1 MYLYCKFNANCIT
14 NTNNLTQLFN
24 FDWKTVF
31 EGKEVALGGEA
42 AGVAGQGAVGTDD
55 AVAGDEDGEGIGTD
69 CVGYG
74 ADGGRMADAPGKFAV
89 GRGPAVGYQQQ
100 LVPHRF
106 LKLRACE
113 HQRHVELAPFACKVF
128 VKLCHGCLNHG

>member
-1 MYLYCKFNANCIT
+1 MAF
-14 NTNNLTQLFN
+14 
-24 FDWKTVF
+24 
-31 EGKEVALGGEA
+31 GGES
-42 AGVAGQGAVGTDD
+42 AGVAGQGAVGADD
-55 AVAGDEDGEGIGTD
+55 AVAGDEDGEGVGAD

-113 HQRHVELAPFACKVF
+113 HQRHVEFASFAGKIF
-128 VKLCHGCLNHG
+128 VKPGLGCLNHG